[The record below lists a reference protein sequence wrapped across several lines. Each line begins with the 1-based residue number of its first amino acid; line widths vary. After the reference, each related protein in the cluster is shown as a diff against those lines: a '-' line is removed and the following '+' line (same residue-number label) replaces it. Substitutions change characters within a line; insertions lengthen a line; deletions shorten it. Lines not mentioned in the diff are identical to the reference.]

1 MRLGVEKSRA
11 GRIKIGHSITT
22 VNAIHVSTDLAD
34 RDITCPV
41 PDVAVS
47 NNPGAGV
54 IKSVPAG
61 FDNITLS
68 IPLSDLKKFTRLNVT
83 H

>member
-11 GRIKIGHSITT
+11 GRIKIGHATTT

-34 RDITCPV
+34 WDITCPV
-41 PDVAVS
+41 PGVAVS
-47 NNPGAGV
+47 NNPGLSV

-61 FDNITLS
+61 FDAITLS
-68 IPLSDLKKFTRLNVT
+68 IPLSDLK
-83 H
+83 